1 MIGRVK
7 KRSAAVWCF
16 LAFLLGFGLFGG
28 GAAHG
33 GLRETLLKAAEAPE
47 DPVAQAELARA
58 YNFNKEPGK
67 AFSAARQA
75 LMLRPG
81 FPPAVLELAHA
92 SRAMGDHGEAVRLYE
107 IYLAGDPRS
116 LEALSG
122 NSESLARLERWD
134 ESFAS
139 AMAAI
144 REAPKKSDGYGAL
157 GRAYRISGRFEEAVE
172 LLRQGLVF
180 RSDSAGILY
189 DLGLCFIELGDR
201 TSALAQ
207 YEKLLEL
214 DPEMASVLFRT
225 IYP

>member
-1 MIGRVK
+1 MK
-7 KRSAAVWCF
+7 KSSVGLGCV
-16 LAFLLGFGLFGG
+16 LVFLLVSGLFWGET
-28 GAAHG
+28 AHG
-33 GLRETLLKAAEAPE
+33 SLREALLKASEAPE
-47 DPVAQAELARA
+47 DAVAQAELAKA
-58 YNFNKEPGK
+58 YNLNREPGK

-75 LMLRPG
+75 LVLMPG

-92 SRAMGDHGEAVRLYE
+92 SRVMGDHGQAVRLYE
-107 IYLAGDPRS
+107 MYLAVEPRS
-116 LEALSG
+116 LEALAG

-144 REAPKKSDGYGAL
+144 REAPKTAEGYGAL

-172 LLRQGLVF
+172 VLRQGLVF
-180 RSDSAGILY
+180 RSDSVAILY

-214 DPEMASVLFRT
+214 DRDTASLLFRK

>member
-1 MIGRVK
+1 MR
-7 KRSAAVWCF
+7 KRAPAAWCF
-16 LAFLLGFGLFGG
+16 LFFLLASGLFGG
-28 GAAHG
+28 RAASG
-33 GLRETLLKAAEAPE
+33 GLREALLKASEAPE
-47 DPVAQAELARA
+47 DAVAQAELAKA
-58 YNFNKEPGK
+58 YNLNREPGK

-75 LMLRPG
+75 LVLMPG

-92 SRAMGDHGEAVRLYE
+92 SRVMGDHGQAVRLYE
-107 IYLAGDPRS
+107 MYLAVEPRS
-116 LEALSG
+116 LEALAG

-144 REAPKKSDGYGAL
+144 REAPKTAEGYGAL

-172 LLRQGLVF
+172 VLRQGLVF
-180 RSDSAGILY
+180 RSDSVAILY

-214 DPEMASVLFRT
+214 DRDTASLLFRK